1 MCVALTS
8 KGGGKNYWNI
18 CWAGRRGGGVSTFLA
33 KKMKGQRLFLKKKMT
48 GPTLFLT
55 KKMTGQRLFLA
66 EITFTAFLLLTLS
79 CLTLDAECVICLD
92 IVQFTTTHYC
102 A

>member
-1 MCVALTS
+1 MVLKIFREGAKIIGIYAGQDDGGQAL
-8 KGGGKNYWNI
+8 
-18 CWAGRRGGGVSTFLA
+18 FLR

-66 EITFTAFLLLTLS
+66 EITFTAFLLLMLS

-92 IVQFTTTHYC
+92 IVQFTTTHHC

>member
-1 MCVALTS
+1 MPVYLGRGQKLLEYLLGKTTEGQAL
-8 KGGGKNYWNI
+8 
-18 CWAGRRGGGVSTFLA
+18 FLR
-33 KKMKGQRLFLKKKMT
+33 KKMKGHRLFLKKKMT

-66 EITFTAFLLLTLS
+66 EITFTAFLLLMLS

-92 IVQFTTTHYC
+92 IV
-102 A
+102 